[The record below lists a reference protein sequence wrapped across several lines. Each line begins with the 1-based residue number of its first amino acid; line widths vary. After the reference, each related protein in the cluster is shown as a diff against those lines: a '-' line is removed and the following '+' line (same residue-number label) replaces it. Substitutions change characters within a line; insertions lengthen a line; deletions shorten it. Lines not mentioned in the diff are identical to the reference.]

1 MNQTS
6 EKHVLNSRL
15 FVYINLG
22 IEAFESPLATRGA
35 YIGGVGTTTLQKE
48 NKNSIKNMAEDGEG
62 SKLRYAAERC
72 ELLAKVKS
80 TVDGLLASGSH
91 VTWST
96 YGGLARISDN
106 VEQVLIHGSRIIVV
120 SGWVPGPVFIYCAI
134 NMLVGLVISIGFY

>member
-1 MNQTS
+1 
-6 EKHVLNSRL
+6 
-15 FVYINLG
+15 
-22 IEAFESPLATRGA
+22 
-35 YIGGVGTTTLQKE
+35 
-48 NKNSIKNMAEDGEG
+48 MAEDEEG
-62 SKLRYAAERC
+62 SELRYAAERC

-120 SGWVPGPVFIYCAI
+120 SGWVAGPVFIYSAI
-134 NMLVGLVISIGFY
+134 NMLVGLLISIGFYLKLAIISFYQSEISSFLKSLLQRLDKAVKAH